1 MAWLEQHP
9 TSGRFKI
16 CFRWGGQQFKKT
28 VKTTNRSEAE
38 AILIRLEENV
48 GLVQRGRLQMP
59 PDADIATFLLSDG
72 KMTQPPKVEP
82 TPKPLT
88 LDELRNLYVNALS
101 IQTMEANSL
110 QTTKMHLKHLATTFG
125 AQFPIAKLT
134 LDDLQR
140 HVEHRAKK
148 TYRGRPLSPET
159 LRKEIASF
167 RACWNW
173 AVQSGKLQGAFPN
186 RGLRYPK
193 ASEKPPFQTWQEIER
208 QITRGGLTMAEEADL
223 WNCLFLTLPEI
234 DRLLAYVREHSHVPF
249 LYPMFVFAAHTGAR
263 RSEIL
268 RVSID
273 DLDFAGQTVLLRER
287 KRSKEKRTFRRVP
300 LSSFLMAVLHDWLK
314 IHPGGQHLF
323 CQAGDVAHSRKER
336 TAATPVTRDEAHD
349 YFKRTLAESKWKV
362 VRGWHI
368 FRHSFCSN
376 CAAAG
381 IDQRLIDAWVGHTTE
396 EMRRRYRHL
405 LPNQERNAI
414 QTVFGSTTVSVP
426 SNSKVT
432 EEHPGP
438 ARHDAH

>member
-28 VKTTNRSEAE
+28 VKTTHRSEAE
-38 AILIRLEENV
+38 AILIRLEENIS
-48 GLVQRGRLQMP
+48 LVERGRLQMP

-88 LDELRNLYVNALS
+88 LEDLHDLYVKTLS
-101 IQTMEANSL
+101 GGPMEANSL
-110 QTTKMHLKHLATTFG
+110 QTTKMHLKHFITTFG
-125 AQFPIAKLT
+125 APFPVAKLT
-134 LDDLQR
+134 LEDLQR
-140 HVEHRAKK
+140 HVDRRARKK
-148 TYRGRPLSPET
+148 YRGRPLSPVT
-159 LRKEIASF
+159 LRKEMASL

-173 AVQSGKLQGAFPN
+173 AVQSGKLHGAFPN
-186 RGLRYPK
+186 RGLKYPK
-193 ASEKPPFQTWQEIER
+193 ASEKPPFQTWEEIER
-208 QITRGGLTMAEEADL
+208 QIARGGLTPAEEADL
-223 WNCLFLTLPEI
+223 WDCLFLTLAEV
-234 DRLLAYVREHSHVPF
+234 DELLAFVNEQTQVPF

-263 RSEIL
+263 RSELL
-268 RVSID
+268 RVRIA
-273 DLDFAGQTVLLRER
+273 DLDFDGQTVLLREK

-300 LSSFLMAVLHDWLK
+300 LSPFLAAVLREWLK

-323 CQAGDVAHSRKER
+323 CQAGDVAHSKKER
-336 TAATPVTRDEAHD
+336 LAATPVTRDEAHD
-349 YFKRTLAESKWKV
+349 YFKRTLAESRWKL

-405 LPNQERNAI
+405 LPNQERQAI
-414 QTVFGSTTVSVP
+414 QTVFGSRAGLSSTSAGAAQKCP
-426 SNSKVT
+426 
-432 EEHPGP
+432 
-438 ARHDAH
+438 D